1 MNLRLTTFLTNM
13 WLTLTKRHALVVPIE
28 CIPLLSCICP
38 IADRRDPVKVYIADC
53 YKKDMY
59 LKCYS
64 HMIHAVPGKKEW
76 VQTGCDPLM
85 APKIK
90 KKRGRPTKAR
100 RKGPDEL
107 QGSIST
113 RKGLTRRCQN
123 CLELGHNK
131 GTCTKPTHPQSK
143 LKKVGAHE
151 EMSSTSGPP
160 NTQEDAVPSTQSSM
174 SRNKHN
180 VSTGANVTPTPCT
193 VQISSKVQNDG
204 RIYQSPRNATLM
216 GATQTKFAPSTIEV
230 GGSSSTPG
238 AGLRKPTRQK
248 KPTISQVLQNIREKS
263 KRRPWKP

>member
-1 MNLRLTTFLTNM
+1 MFQLNAYPCC
-13 WLTLTKRHALVVPIE
+13 HAYAA
-28 CIPLLSCICP
+28 
-38 IADRRDPVKVYIADC
+38 IADRRDPVEVYIADC

-64 HMIHAVPGKKEW
+64 HMIHAVPGQKEW

-151 EMSSTSGPP
+151 EMSSASGPP

-174 SRNKHN
+174 SRNKQN
-180 VSTGANVTPTPCT
+180 LPTTAEKVTPTVC
-193 VQISSKVQNDG
+193 SSQTATAKVQNDG
-204 RIYQSPRNATLM
+204 RIYQSPRNAILM
-216 GATQTKFAPSTIEV
+216 GTTQTKFAPSTIEV
-230 GGSSSTPG
+230 GGSSSTLG

-248 KPTISQVLQNIREKS
+248 SQPFHKCC
-263 KRRPWKP
+263 KT

>member
-1 MNLRLTTFLTNM
+1 
-13 WLTLTKRHALVVPIE
+13 
-28 CIPLLSCICP
+28 
-38 IADRRDPVKVYIADC
+38 
-53 YKKDMY
+53 MY

-64 HMIHAVPGKKEW
+64 HMIHAVPGQKEW

-131 GTCTKPTHPQSK
+131 GTCTKPTQPQSK
-143 LKKVGAHE
+143 LKKFSRLVH
-151 EMSSTSGPP
+151 MKKCLQQVVFQTH
-160 NTQEDAVPSTQSSM
+160 EDAVPSTQSSM

-193 VQISSKVQNDG
+193 VQISSKKQNLPTTAEKVTPIVCSSQTAAAKVQNDG